1 MPLLLRSL
9 ALAAL
14 LLGACGGTEAP
25 KAAPATTT
33 STMGEVLIDG
43 VPAAQYNAAMAEW
56 DATVAEW
63 NDLTLARDAAGADM
77 VVVDGQ
83 SFDSHEEWAA
93 AFGKPLAFE
102 DVLAKYRQ

>member
-1 MPLLLRSL
+1 MKKFLLLPV
-9 ALAAL
+9 AAL
-14 LLGACGGTEAP
+14 LLGACGGADAP

-33 STMGEVLIDG
+33 STMDEVRIDG
-43 VPAAQYNAAMAEW
+43 IPASQYQAAMAEW

-63 NDLTLARDAAGADM
+63 NDLTLTRDADGADM

-83 SFDSHEEWAA
+83 SFDSHEEWAT